1 MDLSQLP
8 RDNPSETVASK
19 TFNVADPV
27 AYSIT
32 AYVRPHKLE
41 EVKSAVAVLPVTGI
55 SISDVRGSGNNPEKS
70 SAFPGADMIVPL
82 PVRSRLVVVVP
93 AELKDAVVE
102 AIVEAARTGSQGD
115 GKVFVEP
122 IEDVLRLRTG
132 ERGIDAV

>member
-1 MDLSQLP
+1 MG
-8 RDNPSETVASK
+8 PSKISDVAK
-19 TFNVADPV
+19 PV

-55 SISDVRGSGNNPEKS
+55 SISDVRGSGNNPEKP
-70 SAFPGADMIVPL
+70 SAFAGPDMVVPL

-93 AELKDAVVE
+93 LELSEAVVE
-102 AIVEAARTGSQGD
+102 AIVNAARTGSPGD

-122 IEDVLRLRTG
+122 ILDALRVRTSEHG
-132 ERGIDAV
+132 ADAV